1 MITSIPLFAGTKLVT
16 GSFNEM
22 RGVSRIPVVLDWSQT
37 VYGVSGTLDDFLLLE
52 YRNNDWEEASLKYFI
67 AEFNKQ
73 VSEYGTS
80 VALPC
85 DDNESQYT
93 IVIKTFTIKRNGNI
107 TGAIYLN
114 KEGDENPVGVAYFVS
129 DDCDDDDAIA
139 FRDQLRDIGKKLG
152 RQVKKE
158 FKKK

>member
-1 MITSIPLFAGTKLVT
+1 
-16 GSFNEM
+16 M
-22 RGVSRIPVVLDWSQT
+22 RGVSRIPVVLDWSQAVDEVT
-37 VYGVSGTLDDFLLLE
+37 PDCFLFSEYINNDLNEASLKYFVDLLLE
-52 YRNNDWEEASLKYFI
+52 YRNNSLKYFV
-67 AEFNKQ
+67 AEFNEQ

-80 VALPC
+80 IALPC